1 MTTENVKMPTGS
13 KSGNES
19 NAKNTSVSL
28 ISRHKMVFSLLL
40 VIVIIALFSFFKIW
54 SLENNYKKDT
64 LKMQSDYENKID
76 SLTMKQLMLTSN
88 VFSWAIR
95 GELTRENKE
104 QVNQYFLNFIKEPGV
119 MKVEFVDALNSK
131 VTMSTNKKDE
141 GTVFTDQV
149 ALMTTKTIS
158 FKNDSILNIITP
170 VMGLN
175 TKLGVLVIEY
185 TVNHTN

>member
-19 NAKNTSVSL
+19 NTKNASVSL

-95 GELTRENKE
+95 GELTRENK
-104 QVNQYFLNFIKEPGV
+104 
-119 MKVEFVDALNSK
+119 
-131 VTMSTNKKDE
+131 
-141 GTVFTDQV
+141 
-149 ALMTTKTIS
+149 
-158 FKNDSILNIITP
+158 
-170 VMGLN
+170 
-175 TKLGVLVIEY
+175 
-185 TVNHTN
+185 

>member
-19 NAKNTSVSL
+19 NTKNASVSL

-158 FKNDSILNIITP
+158 FKNDSVLNIITP

-185 TVNHTN
+185 TVNYTK